1 MDETLLHS
9 DERTSE
15 ITNHTINDLVDRG
28 MLFSYATA
36 RSFHTAHKATKGLNA
51 KIPLM
56 IYIWTDIRFIR
67 LFMRLSLVRNNFLL
81 LTNEIRQGCRNTSTQ
96 ENHCERWIA
105 FGDGRND
112 IDLFEIAD
120 EVYAV
125 AKWLL
130 NNFA

>member
-67 LFMRLSLVRNNFLL
+67 LFMRLSL
-81 LTNEIRQGCRNTSTQ
+81 
-96 ENHCERWIA
+96 A
-105 FGDGRND
+105 
-112 IDLFEIAD
+112 
-120 EVYAV
+120 
-125 AKWLL
+125 
-130 NNFA
+130 